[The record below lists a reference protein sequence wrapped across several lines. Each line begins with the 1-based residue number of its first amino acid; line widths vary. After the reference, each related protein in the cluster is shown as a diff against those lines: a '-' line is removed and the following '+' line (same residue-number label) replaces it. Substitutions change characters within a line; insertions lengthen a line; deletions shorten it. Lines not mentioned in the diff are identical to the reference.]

1 MKRGEIWIV
10 DFNPTCGAEIKKIRP
25 AIIISNDMNN
35 QHAST
40 ITVIPVSD
48 KGEKIY
54 PVEVDLLSEKT
65 GLRKESKAKCQ
76 QIRTVDKSRFKKLL
90 GVVSKTELQKLQQ
103 AASIHLGF

>member
-1 MKRGEIWIV
+1 MKRGEIWLV
-10 DFNPTCGAEIKKIRP
+10 DFNPTRGAEIKKIRP

-40 ITVIPVSD
+40 ITVVPVSD

-54 PVEVDLLSEKT
+54 PVEVELLSEKI
-65 GLRKESKAKCQ
+65 GLKKESKAKCQ

>member
-1 MKRGEIWIV
+1 MKRGEIWLV
-10 DFNPTCGAEIKKIRP
+10 DFNPTRGAEIKKIRP

-54 PVEVDLLSEKT
+54 PVEVELLSEKI
-65 GLRKESKAKCQ
+65 GLKKESKAKCQ